1 MPHTGRASRQTKR
14 GLSEGQLAV
23 LLVLPVLIVIGC
35 ISVYPILKTLWYS
48 MFDLRLNHPTRN
60 DTHFTCSLDLEKY
73 ADGIYTFHTQLNKAL
88 EKASGDEEK
97 QAVQALED
105 AAQSLADQLFNTQER
120 LDKLE
125 QVNGLI
131 DAYQPVNDDQL
142 RYMALSADEAEML
155 KTSLTELKEL
165 AEKALQVSV
174 SGSKPIGKAKQALDS
189 LEFALVESNFVA
201 LGNYSQYLTNPRL
214 WSSVANT
221 TIFTVFAVSFELTVG
236 MMLAL
241 LMNQNYK
248 GRGLIRASVL
258 IPWSIP
264 ASTSAMIWK
273 FMYDGQYGVIARL
286 FAVLG
291 IVPSAAWILT
301 TRVGSLF
308 GMIVSDV
315 WKTSP
320 FMALLLLAGL
330 QTIDGTLYEA
340 AKVDGCGKVRSFFS
354 ITIPLLKPTMLVSV
368 LFRTMDT
375 FKAFDLPSV
384 MTNGA
389 NNTESISLYA
399 YKLMFAQMDFGSGS
413 AVSIILFIMV
423 FCICMFY
430 IKGLGADLFRS
441 EKG

>member
-1 MPHTGRASRQTKR
+1 MPHKCRATRRAKR
-14 GLSEGQLAV
+14 GLTEGQLAV
-23 LLVLPVLIVIGC
+23 LLVLPALIVIGC
-35 ISVYPILKTLWYS
+35 IAVYPIMRTVWYS

-60 DTHFTCSLDLEKY
+60 ATHFSCSLDLEKY
-73 ADGIYTFHTQLNKAL
+73 ADGMYTIRTQTDKAIQNATDDQERQSIQL
-88 EKASGDEEK
+88 LADVT
-97 QAVQALED
+97 AALED
-105 AAQSLADQLFNTQER
+105 TLFATPERREQLIKVDEM
-120 LDKLE
+120 
-125 QVNGLI
+125 VN
-131 DAYQPVNDDQL
+131 AYQPVSDDEL
-142 RYMALSADEAEML
+142 RYMAISDEEA
-155 KTSLTELKEL
+155 
-165 AEKALQVSV
+165 KALKQFLEQAKALAAEAMEAVPS
-174 SGSKPIGKAKQALDS
+174 SSKQLTKAAQAIDTLD
-189 LEFALVESNFVA
+189 FALVESNFTG
-201 LGNYSQYLTNPRL
+201 LDNYSKYLINPRL

-221 TIFTVFAVSFELTVG
+221 TIFTVFAVSFELMVG

-241 LMNQNYK
+241 LMNQNFK

-264 ASTSAMIWK
+264 ASTSATIWK
-273 FMYDGQYGVIARL
+273 FMYDGQYGVVARL
-286 FAVLG
+286 FAALG
-291 IVPSAAWILT
+291 VIPSAAWILT

-308 GMIVSDV
+308 GMIVSDI

-340 AKVDGCGKVRSFFS
+340 ARVDGCGKVRGFFS
-354 ITIPLLKPTMLVSV
+354 ITLPLLKPTILVSV

-413 AVSIILFIMV
+413 AVSIILFVMV
-423 FCICMFY
+423 FLICMFY

-441 EKG
+441 GKE

>member
-1 MPHTGRASRQTKR
+1 MPHTGRATRQTKR

-131 DAYQPVNDDQL
+131 NAYQPVNDDQL
-142 RYMALSADEAEML
+142 RYMALSADEAETL
-155 KTSLTELKEL
+155 KTSLTEVKEL

-174 SGSKPIGKAKQALDS
+174 SSSKQIGKAKQALDS

-201 LGNYSQYLTNPRL
+201 FKNYSKYLTNPRL

-236 MMLAL
+236 MMLAM

-264 ASTSAMIWK
+264 ASTSATIWK

-286 FAVLG
+286 FAALG

-308 GMIVSDV
+308 GMIVSDI

-354 ITIPLLKPTMLVSV
+354 ITLPLLKPTMLVSV